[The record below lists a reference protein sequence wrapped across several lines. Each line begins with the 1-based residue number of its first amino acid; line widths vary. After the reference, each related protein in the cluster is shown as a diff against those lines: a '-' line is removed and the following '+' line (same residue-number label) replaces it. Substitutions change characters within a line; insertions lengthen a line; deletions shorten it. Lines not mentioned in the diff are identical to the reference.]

1 MFQLTATTMDVFLSH
16 NDGIRKLAGK
26 KEREIKRDD
35 LSPTKGHE
43 PVVPGALV
51 GQGEHRG
58 YGLCPQQRPRQRCH
72 SGKHFMY
79 IIHI

>member
-1 MFQLTATTMDVFLSH
+1 MFQLTATTMDV
-16 NDGIRKLAGK
+16 RKLADK

-72 SGKHFMY
+72 SGKHFMLKNLLN
-79 IIHI
+79 IIFH